1 MEALQFLFS
10 VESWR
15 MAVFWTLSLI
25 FSYLHLLFRGIFQ
38 KSQSY
43 PRRSLHPSSEQ
54 PICIITGATSGL
66 GAAAAKYLS
75 REGYYVVLV
84 GRSSHLLSKTIQE
97 IKQQQEDVHLKA
109 LQVDLSSFQS
119 MLSFKS
125 SLEQWLLDT
134 NLHPSVQLLINN
146 AGILATSCRFT
157 AEGYDQMVET
167 NYIGAF
173 ALTNLLLPM
182 LKNSS
187 TPSRIVN
194 VTSFTHRCVS
204 QIEVDEETLSGKYL
218 KCFSKSGR
226 YPFARTYE
234 YSKLCLLLFSYE
246 LHRQL
251 FLMDPSH
258 HISVMAAD
266 PGAVKTAIMRE
277 VPRHVSQLAFTVLK
291 SLGILQSP
299 ENGVDSIIDAAL
311 APREASG
318 QYFFGGKG
326 RTMKS
331 SPLSYDAKLAEKLW
345 ASSCE
350 LLREAQLTMQ
360 ESTKAS

>member
-167 NYIGAF
+167 NYI
-173 ALTNLLLPM
+173 
-182 LKNSS
+182 
-187 TPSRIVN
+187 
-194 VTSFTHRCVS
+194 VS

-258 HISVMAAD
+258 HISVIYCRYPQFRAAD

>member
-194 VTSFTHRCVS
+194 VTSFTHRCV
-204 QIEVDEETLSGKYL
+204 
-218 KCFSKSGR
+218 
-226 YPFARTYE
+226 
-234 YSKLCLLLFSYE
+234 CLLLFSYE

-258 HISVMAAD
+258 HISVIYCRYPQFRAAD

>member
-194 VTSFTHRCVS
+194 VTSFTHRCV
-204 QIEVDEETLSGKYL
+204 
-218 KCFSKSGR
+218 
-226 YPFARTYE
+226 
-234 YSKLCLLLFSYE
+234 CLLLFSYE